1 MRVAWKPRYKSWP
14 NSCSFAWT
22 RMCWSSPAAARIVLP
37 GQRSSGERLLHLH
50 TAGHASTS
58 GPAVEVAVV
67 GIGTRRAECLLKVCA
82 GAQRLAIERAVVGGD
97 GVRLLAA
104 LSPEDGRTSGHF
116 EHLRREGV
124 VADRDAH
131 GRRNGWGDR
140 RRGRGRHSRNAPGR
154 QSRNERRR
162 GALSGGARERDAGHE
177 LCVLVR
183 DKHAAF
189 AGDRRDL

>member
-37 GQRSSGERLLHLH
+37 GQRSSGERLLNLH
-50 TAGHASTS
+50 AAGHASTS
-58 GPAVEVAVV
+58 RPAVEVAVV
-67 GIGTRRAECLLKVCA
+67 GIGTRRAECLLKGCA

-131 GRRNGWGDR
+131 GRRNGWGER
-140 RRGRGRHSRNAPGR
+140 PRGRGRHRRNAPGR
-154 QSRNERRR
+154 QSRSEPGRK
-162 GALSGGARERDAGHE
+162 SREEG
-177 LCVLVR
+177 CCQ
-183 DKHAAF
+183 
-189 AGDRRDL
+189 RRDQP